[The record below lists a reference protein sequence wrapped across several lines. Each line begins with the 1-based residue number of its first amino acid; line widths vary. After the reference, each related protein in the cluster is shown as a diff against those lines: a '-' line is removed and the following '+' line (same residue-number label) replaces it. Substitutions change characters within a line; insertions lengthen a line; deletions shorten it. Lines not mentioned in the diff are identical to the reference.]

1 MPCENL
7 FTRFL
12 LQNKAERMQQTQR
25 QFNVRLQV
33 SNGTLAVKGEKD
45 AVAQAVAKVEALRA
59 ELATRTVEMAVNGA
73 QIDMLLNQKA
83 AVVQALEQ
91 EFGCL
96 ISVESA

>member
-45 AVAQAVAKVEALRA
+45 AGLFVYE
-59 ELATRTVEMAVNGA
+59 TVWH
-73 QIDMLLNQKA
+73 LLGKYYGSLKA
-83 AVVQALEQ
+83 GVINV
-91 EFGCL
+91 
-96 ISVESA
+96 